1 MVGVMTAC
9 PGFSA
14 NIQPNMGKAK
24 DNEFEIRLLN
34 AVRSTLISVAKD
46 TMTKPGLRH
55 PLSNKTQQMIADCLD
70 VVTSRQ
76 ISIEKSTGRHTKMK
90 PIYSDEQS
98 VQSFS
103 IDDLKKTLN

>member
-1 MVGVMTAC
+1 MSTKK
-9 PGFSA
+9 
-14 NIQPNMGKAK
+14 QP
-24 DNEFEIRLLN
+24 DFEIRLLS
-34 AVRSTLISVAKD
+34 AVRKTLIAVAKD

-55 PLSNKTQQMIADCLD
+55 PLTEGTQKMITDCLD

-76 ISIEKSTGRHTKMK
+76 MAIEKESGSHTKMK
-90 PIYSDEQS
+90 PVYTDEQT

>member
-1 MVGVMTAC
+1 MST
-9 PGFSA
+9 
-14 NIQPNMGKAK
+14 NK
-24 DNEFEIRLLN
+24 DQDFEIRLLR
-34 AVRSTLISVAKD
+34 AVRKTLIAVAKD

-55 PLSNKTQQMIADCLD
+55 PLTKDTQKMITDCLD

-76 ISIEKSTGRHTKMK
+76 ISIEKESGSHTKMK
-90 PIYSDEQS
+90 PVYTDEQT

>member
-1 MVGVMTAC
+1 MSTD
-9 PGFSA
+9 
-14 NIQPNMGKAK
+14 NKPN
-24 DNEFEIRLLN
+24 FEIRLLS
-34 AVRSTLISVAKD
+34 AVRKTLIAVAKD

-55 PLSNKTQQMIADCLD
+55 PLTKDTQKMITDCLD

-76 ISIEKSTGRHTKMK
+76 IAIEKESGSHTKMK
-90 PIYSDEQS
+90 PVYTDEQT